1 MSVISAADVNKL
13 RQMTGAGMMD
23 CKKAL
28 TEAEGDFEKAI
39 EILRKKGQKVSA
51 SRSDRDAKEGSVF
64 VKSSEDKKEAV
75 LIALN
80 CETDFVGKNEEFQS
94 LGKLIAETAFTNKP
108 ATKEALL
115 ALTVGNLSINDKIV
129 ELVGKIGEKIEVSEY
144 IHMKG
149 EAVVAY
155 IHAGAKLGVLVS
167 LKGVNGKD
175 VTDAGK
181 DVGMQIAAMNPV
193 AVDVAKKFHPDLV
206 LLDIMMPKMDGVETC
221 RLLREIPELQK
232 TFIVFLTARAEEYSE
247 VAAFDVGADDYINKP
262 IKPRALMSRIS
273 ALFRRDFKKTNP
285 SSTITIGDLTIDRTS
300 YTIKIQNREI
310 NLPKKEFELLFFL
323 AQNPNKVFS
332 REDLLLNIW
341 GSDVYVLARTVDVHI
356 RKVREKIG
364 EDYISTVKGVGYKFS
379 LS

>member
-1 MSVISAADVNKL
+1 MSTISAADVNKL

-64 VKSSEDKKEAV
+64 VKTSSDNKEAV

-80 CETDFVGKNEEFQS
+80 CETDFVGKNEEFQT
-94 LGKLIAETAFTNKP
+94 LGKQIVETAFTKKP

-115 ALTVGNLSINDKIV
+115 NEKIGDLTINDKIV

-149 EAVVAY
+149 EAIVPY
-155 IHAGAKLGVLVS
+155 IHAGSKLGVLVS

-175 VTDAGK
+175 VTEAGK

-193 AVDVAKKFHPDLV
+193 AVDESQVDKSVIEKEMEIAKAQILAEGK
-206 LLDIMMPKMDGVETC
+206 
-221 RLLREIPELQK
+221 PENM
-232 TFIVFLTARAEEYSE
+232 V
-247 VAAFDVGADDYINKP
+247 
-262 IKPRALMSRIS
+262 
-273 ALFRRDFKKTNP
+273 
-285 SSTITIGDLTIDRTS
+285 
-300 YTIKIQNREI
+300 
-310 NLPKKEFELLFFL
+310 
-323 AQNPNKVFS
+323 
-332 REDLLLNIW
+332 
-341 GSDVYVLARTVDVHI
+341 
-356 RKVREKIG
+356 EKIAQG
-364 EDYISTVKGVGYKFS
+364 KLNKFFKESTLLPQAFVKDNSKSVAQYLDSVSKGLTVAEFKRVSIG
-379 LS
+379 

>member
-1 MSVISAADVNKL
+1 MLVISAADVNKL

-64 VKSSEDKKEAV
+64 VKTSADNKEAV

-94 LGKLIAETAFTNKP
+94 LGKLIAETAFNSKP

-115 ALTVGNLSINDKIV
+115 NEKVGDLSINDKIV

-149 EAVVAY
+149 EAVVPY
-155 IHAGAKLGVLVS
+155 IHAGSKLGVLVS
-167 LKGVNGKD
+167 LKGINGKD
-175 VTDAGK
+175 VTEAGK

-193 AVDVAKKFHPDLV
+193 AVDETSVDKSVIEKELEIAKAMILAEGK
-206 LLDIMMPKMDGVETC
+206 
-221 RLLREIPELQK
+221 PENM
-232 TFIVFLTARAEEYSE
+232 V
-247 VAAFDVGADDYINKP
+247 
-262 IKPRALMSRIS
+262 
-273 ALFRRDFKKTNP
+273 
-285 SSTITIGDLTIDRTS
+285 
-300 YTIKIQNREI
+300 
-310 NLPKKEFELLFFL
+310 
-323 AQNPNKVFS
+323 
-332 REDLLLNIW
+332 
-341 GSDVYVLARTVDVHI
+341 
-356 RKVREKIG
+356 EKIAQG
-364 EDYISTVKGVGYKFS
+364 KLNKFFKDSTLLPQAFVKDSSKTVAQYLDSVSKGLTVAEFKRVSIG
-379 LS
+379 